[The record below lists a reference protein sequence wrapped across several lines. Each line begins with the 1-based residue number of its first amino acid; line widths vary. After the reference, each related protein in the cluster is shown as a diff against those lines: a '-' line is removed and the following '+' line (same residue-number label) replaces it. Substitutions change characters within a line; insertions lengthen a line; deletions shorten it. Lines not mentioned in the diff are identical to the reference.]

1 MNSSRPRTLLSLA
14 GLKSGGLRL
23 ATLGIAVIALTA
35 CAGVNPGSAAVVDG
49 ESISMKTVDEASTAY
64 CKLSLSVAAQQGV
77 KTVSS
82 GDSRRQAITDLIM
95 YAVAK
100 KVEKQRGV
108 AVDPTTYV
116 ITAAQKTQIAQ
127 AFPRADLTQI
137 GDAIERSQ
145 ETYSIIVA
153 LGQASTGR
161 VMADDTK
168 AAIEKAG
175 QADIVKAYKSSDI
188 SIDPR
193 FGLNDLTQKIG
204 DTGSLSIAEVAGT
217 EADPSG
223 LPPAQRCS

>member
-1 MNSSRPRTLLSLA
+1 MSSSRLRSFLSV
-14 GLKSGGLRL
+14 
-23 ATLGIAVIALTA
+23 ATLGIAAIALTA

-49 ESISMKTVDEASTAY
+49 ESISMKTADEASTAY

-77 KTVSS
+77 KAVSS
-82 GDSRRQAITDLIM
+82 GDSRRQAVTDLIM

-100 KVEKQRGV
+100 KVEKQQGV

-116 ITAAQKTQIAQ
+116 ITDSQTAQIAQ
-127 AFPRADLTQI
+127 AFPRANLNQI

-153 LGQASTGR
+153 LGQASTGK
-161 VMADDTK
+161 ALTDDTK
-168 AAIEKAG
+168 AAIEQAG
-175 QADIVKAYKSSDI
+175 QADLLKAYKSTDI

-204 DTGSLSIAEVAGT
+204 DTGSLSIAEVAGAET
-217 EADPSG
+217 DPAG
-223 LPPAQRCS
+223 LPAAQRCS

>member
-1 MNSSRPRTLLSLA
+1 MNSSRLRTLLSLA

-49 ESISMKTVDEASTAY
+49 ESISMKTADEASTAY

-100 KVEKQRGV
+100 KVEKEQGV
-108 AVDPTTYV
+108 VVDPTTYV

-127 AFPRADLTQI
+127 AFPRANLNQI

-217 EADPSG
+217 EADPAG

>member
-1 MNSSRPRTLLSLA
+1 MNSSRLSTLLSLA
-14 GLKSGGLRL
+14 SLKSGGRRL
-23 ATLGIAVIALTA
+23 ATLGFAAIALTA

-49 ESISMKTVDEASTAY
+49 ESISMKTADEASTAY

-77 KTVSS
+77 KTLSS

-108 AVDPTTYV
+108 AVNPTTYV
-116 ITAAQKTQIAQ
+116 LTNTQKAQIAQ

-137 GDAIERSQ
+137 GAAIERSQ
-145 ETYSIIVA
+145 QTYSIIVA
-153 LGQASTGR
+153 LGQASTGE
-161 VMADDTK
+161 VMANDTK

-175 QADIVKAYKSSDI
+175 QADILTAYKSSDI

-204 DTGSLSIAEVAGT
+204 DTGSLSIAEVAGAET
-217 EADPSG
+217 DPAR
-223 LPPAQRCS
+223 LPAAQRCS

>member
-1 MNSSRPRTLLSLA
+1 MNSSRSRTLLSLA

-49 ESISMKTVDEASTAY
+49 ESISMKTADEASTAY

-100 KVEKQRGV
+100 KVEKQQGV

-153 LGQASTGR
+153 LGQASTGK

-168 AAIEKAG
+168 AAIEQAG